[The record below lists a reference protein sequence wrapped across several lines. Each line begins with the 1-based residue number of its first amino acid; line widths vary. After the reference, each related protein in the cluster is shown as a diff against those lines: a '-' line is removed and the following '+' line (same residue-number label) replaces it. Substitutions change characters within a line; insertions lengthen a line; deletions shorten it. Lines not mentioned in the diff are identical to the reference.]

1 MAPIKIAAESAL
13 KWKPR
18 VFISLSI
25 KSKKEEQFLFLWAPT
40 FLIFPQVLHFSRS
53 CVVLKQ
59 TNAFYSF
66 VANTNTMYERFQ
78 SLYFLKMIL
87 WYDSSNS
94 VFVILFLWYLMFPK
108 YKLLKVLLILFRKQ
122 EDSKYWIGEVLWQ
135 RKTIV

>member
-1 MAPIKIAAESAL
+1 MALIDIAAESAI

-25 KSKKEEQFLFLWAPT
+25 KSKKEELFLFLWAPT

-53 CVVLKQ
+53 FVVLKQ

-94 VFVILFLWYLMFPK
+94 VILFLCYLMFPK

-135 RKTIV
+135 RKAIV